1 MSDTKLRQA
10 LIKDF
15 KELLV
20 EEFTT
25 DWKAQR
31 FLIEMYLSV
40 MSLDNT
46 MKLFNKL
53 NEENKELRNTINEYA
68 EEELQRQEDEMMD
81 YLIKEEE
88 KFNDYSFMED

>member
-1 MSDTKLRQA
+1 MNDIKLRQA

-25 DWKAQR
+25 DWKSQR

-53 NEENKELRNTINEYA
+53 
-68 EEELQRQEDEMMD
+68 
-81 YLIKEEE
+81 
-88 KFNDYSFMED
+88 MED

>member
-46 MKLFNKL
+46 IELFNQL
-53 NEENKELRNTINEYA
+53 NEENKKLRNTINEYA

>member
-10 LIKDF
+10 ILKDF

-25 DWKAQR
+25 DWKSQR

-46 MKLFNKL
+46 IELFNKL
-53 NEENKELRNTINEYA
+53 NEENKKLRNTINEYA

>member
-10 LIKDF
+10 ILKDF

-46 MKLFNKL
+46 IELFNKL

>member
-46 MKLFNKL
+46 IELFNKL
-53 NEENKELRNTINEYA
+53 NEENKKLRNTINEYA

-81 YLIKEEE
+81 YLIREEE